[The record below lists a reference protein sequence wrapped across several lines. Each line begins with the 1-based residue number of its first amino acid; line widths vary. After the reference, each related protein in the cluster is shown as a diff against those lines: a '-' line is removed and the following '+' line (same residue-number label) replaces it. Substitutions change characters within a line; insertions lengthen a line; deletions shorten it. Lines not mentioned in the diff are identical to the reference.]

1 MIHLYTWATPNGHK
15 ISIALE
21 EMGLPYTVYPV
32 NIGKDEQFAS
42 DFLRIAPNNK
52 IPAII
57 DDDALGGPLSVF
69 ESGAI
74 LIYLAEKTGKF
85 LAQSGP
91 ERYRALEWLSWQ
103 ISGIGPTLGQ
113 LGFFAVRSPEKVP
126 LAIERFTTESARLLN
141 VMDKR
146 LSETPFL
153 TGSNYSIADIAC
165 YGWIFA
171 AKSFFKDALGEQF
184 TNKTAL
190 NDWVERVGARPAVLR
205 GMSVPKPTPHSG

>member
-15 ISIALE
+15 VSIALE

-57 DDDALGGPLSVF
+57 DDDALGGPLSIF

-113 LGFFAVRSPEKVP
+113 LGFFAVRSPEKIP

-146 LSETPFL
+146 LSETLFL
-153 TGSNYSIADIAC
+153 AGPNYSIADIAC
-165 YGWIFA
+165 YAWILA

-205 GMSVPKPTPHSG
+205 GMSMPKT

>member
-1 MIHLYTWATPNGHK
+1 
-15 ISIALE
+15 
-21 EMGLPYTVYPV
+21 MGLPYTVYPV

-42 DFLRIAPNNK
+42 DFLRVAPNNK

-57 DDDALGGPLSVF
+57 DDDAVGGPLSVF

-85 LAQSGP
+85 LAQSRP
-91 ERYRALEWLSWQ
+91 ERYRALKWLSWQ

-113 LGFFAVRSPEKVP
+113 LGFFAVRSQKKVP

-146 LSETPFL
+146 HLFSPGPTTQSRIL
-153 TGSNYSIADIAC
+153 RATDGYSRQ
-165 YGWIFA
+165 
-171 AKSFFKDALGEQF
+171 S
-184 TNKTAL
+184 
-190 NDWVERVGARPAVLR
+190 PSLR
-205 GMSVPKPTPHSG
+205 TRLANSLQTRLH

>member
-21 EMGLPYTVYPV
+21 EMGLPYTVYSV

-57 DDDALGGPLSVF
+57 DDDALGDPLSVF

-74 LIYLAEKTGKF
+74 LLYLAEKTGKF

-113 LGFFAVRSPEKVP
+113 LGFFAVRPPEKIP
-126 LAIERFTTESARLLN
+126 LAIDRFTSESARLLN
-141 VMDKR
+141 VMDNR

-153 TGSNYSIADIAC
+153 AGANYSIADIAC
-165 YGWIFA
+165 YTWIFA
-171 AKSFFKDALGEQF
+171 AKSFFKDVLGEQF
-184 TNKTAL
+184 ANKTAL
-190 NDWVERVGARPAVLR
+190 NDWVERVGARPAVVR
-205 GMSVPKPTPHSG
+205 GMSVPKT